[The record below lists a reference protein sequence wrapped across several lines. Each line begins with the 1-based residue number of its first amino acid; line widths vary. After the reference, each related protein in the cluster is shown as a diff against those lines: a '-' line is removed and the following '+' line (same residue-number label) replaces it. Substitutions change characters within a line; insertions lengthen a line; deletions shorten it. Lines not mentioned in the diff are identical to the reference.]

1 MRKCP
6 HCAQEIEDDAG
17 FCRHCGLTLA
27 PTAPTVPPGTPFQP
41 ETSGK
46 AIASLVLGLFFFLC
60 PASILAIVFGHWS
73 YSEINRSAGRLKG
86 KGMAIAGLIL
96 GYSGVVL
103 IPFILIIAA
112 IAIPNLLRARIA
124 ANQASAV
131 GSLRTLNTAA
141 ITYSSTY
148 NGGFPP
154 SIAALGPTVGSA
166 MPDANAAGLIDAV
179 LAAGTK
185 SGYVFTY
192 SAGERDSTG
201 RIITYTIHADPI
213 TSSTGTNHYFTDQ
226 TGIIRQENNG
236 PANEQSQPI
245 GG

>member
-1 MRKCP
+1 MNCP
-6 HCAQEIEDDAG
+6 NCAQQIEDNAR
-17 FCRHCGLTLA
+17 FCQHCGSTLA
-27 PTAPTVPPGTPFQP
+27 PTASTVPPGTPVEP

-46 AIASLVLGLFFFLC
+46 AIASLVLGLFFFIC
-60 PASILAIVFGHWS
+60 PASILAIIFGHLS

-96 GYSGVVL
+96 GYCGVAV

-112 IAIPNLLRARIA
+112 IAIPNLLRSRIA

-148 NGGFPP
+148 NVGFPP
-154 SIAALGPTVGSA
+154 SMTALGPPVGNA
-166 MPDANAAGLIDAV
+166 TPDANAAGLIDEV

-185 SGYVFTY
+185 SGYAFTY
-192 SAGERDSTG
+192 SAGEKDSTG
-201 RIITYTIHADPI
+201 RITTYTIRGDPI

-226 TGIIRQENNG
+226 SGVIRQENNG
-236 PANEQSQPI
+236 PANEQSPPI
-245 GG
+245 GM